1 MARASWQYDEM
12 CQTGVDFENVDRV
25 AQYDE
30 QQGSDREAER
40 ELVKR
45 LVIIP
50 GHVVLDLGCGT
61 GSFACEAARSG
72 AQVRAI
78 DVSKAML
85 EFVQGTALREGI
97 FEIKVEHSG
106 FLTLEASPNS
116 VDVVVSRYALHHLPD
131 FWKQVAL
138 LRLREVLR
146 PTGKFYLRDVVFSF
160 EAEDYEALSSIW
172 ARMRIAELADRATWD
187 RTVKLGDEVKALALR
202 HSLMSAFTSFVA
214 VDSLTRTAGAYGT
227 SVNVPV
233 PVADGMRYETTVAK

>member
-45 LVIIP
+45 LGIAP
-50 GHVVLDLGCGT
+50 GHVVLDVGCGT

-85 EFVQGTALREGI
+85 EFVQGTALRDGI
-97 FEIKVEHSG
+97 PEIKVDHSG
-106 FLTLEASPNS
+106 LLTMETSPNS

-146 PTGKFYLRDVVFSF
+146 TTGKFYLRDVVFSF
-160 EAEDYEALSSIW
+160 KAEHYESSVESWFQRMQEKSGFSREDCEAHVREEYSTYTWVLEGFLERAGFQIVEKSCPGPEY
-172 ARMRIAELADRATWD
+172 AEYIC
-187 RTVKLGDEVKALALR
+187 VP
-202 HSLMSAFTSFVA
+202 SAPA
-214 VDSLTRTAGAYGT
+214 V
-227 SVNVPV
+227 
-233 PVADGMRYETTVAK
+233 